1 MPLTSIGKARLASVL
16 LAAGLVG
23 CLPLSGRPAAVP
35 TAVMLPGSAAG
46 APRQSPSSA
55 ATSTP
60 LPTPEPTRALKAR
73 LSWLDEFGG
82 RTLVFDTEAGEIK
95 IRRVGGDS
103 LMLKF
108 GDSIVHVNPLAQ
120 AQEYAALPKAD
131 QIWITDPAPEHL
143 DLRTIRQVSTENTR
157 LILDPE
163 SAGVLK
169 GLAEYFTLQE
179 GMPIQANGIQLEAVP
194 AYVAQLLPAGA
205 ELNLSNSY
213 LATFGSF
220 RLLIA
225 SRAHLLPLLH
235 PKGPVD
241 VALLVLDEASALT
254 PEQGAWAAETM
265 DLQAVLPYQYQPEAP
280 AELADLL
287 SGSGIA
293 VWPLDSPSAAASP
306 RQDDFPARDPALAD
320 AIALGVEPELTLV
333 DSLRP
338 TMAGG
343 PALLLPDLQTFP
355 PTDLRLVR
363 NSYTQ
368 TTVLRLTN
376 SVVNAGEG
384 PLEMWGTQLP
394 GLGTHQVVQRM
405 YDTAGG
411 YAEQSVG
418 QFVFHPQHSHWHLD
432 GFSLY
437 ELWSV
442 HPDGTLDQVLATSGK
457 VSFCL
462 RDIRRSRAAPVISGA
477 AFSSCGTRKQGIS
490 AGWIDSYQYY
500 LPGQS
505 IDVTGLP
512 DGRYALMSTADPYNL
527 IREAEEGNNFA
538 LIYLSLEGGRVQVLA
553 DPSPFGYSGG

>member
-1 MPLTSIGKARLASVL
+1 MLAQVT
-16 LAAGLVG
+16 AAA
-23 CLPLSGRPAAVP
+23 PPQ
-35 TAVMLPGSAAG
+35 SAA
-46 APRQSPSSA
+46 P
-55 ATSTP
+55 TSTP
-60 LPTPEPTRALKAR
+60 LPTPEPARTLNAR

-82 RTLVFDTEAGEIK
+82 RTLVFDTDAGEVK

-108 GDSIVHVNPLAQ
+108 GESIVHVNPLAQ
-120 AQEYAALPKAD
+120 AEEYADLPKAD

-143 DLRTIRQVSTENTR
+143 DLRTIRQVSTQDTR

-163 SAGVLK
+163 SAGVVK

-179 GMPIQANGIQLEAVP
+179 GMPIQADGILLEAVP

-225 SRAHLLPLLH
+225 SRAHLLPMLS

-254 PEQGAWAAETM
+254 PAQGAWAAETLE
-265 DLQAVLPYQYQPEAP
+265 LQAVLPYQYQPDTP
-280 AELADLL
+280 AELAGLL
-287 SGSGIA
+287 AGSGIA
-293 VWPLDSPSAAASP
+293 VWPLDSPSAAQSA
-306 RQDDFPARDPALAD
+306 RRNDFPARNPALAD

-338 TMAGG
+338 AADGRA
-343 PALLLPDLQTFP
+343 ALLLPDLQTLP
-355 PTDLRLVR
+355 PSDLRLVH
-363 NSYTQ
+363 NNYSQ
-368 TTVLRLTN
+368 TTLLRLTN
-376 SVVNAGEG
+376 SVVNAGDG
-384 PLEMWGTQLP
+384 PLEMWGTLLL
-394 GLGTHQVVQRM
+394 GLGAHQVVQRM
-405 YDTAGG
+405 VDTGG
-411 YAEQSVG
+411 EYTEQAVG
-418 QFVFHPQHSHWHLD
+418 QFIFHPQHSHWHLD

-442 HPDGTLDQVLATSGK
+442 NPDGTLDQVLATSGK

-462 RDIRRSRAAPVISGA
+462 RDIRRSRAAPVVA
-477 AFSSCGTRKQGIS
+477 NATFTSCGARKQGIS
-490 AGWIDSYQYY
+490 AGWIDTYLYY
-500 LPGQS
+500 LPGQT

-527 IREAEEGNNFA
+527 IRESEEGNNFA
-538 LIYLSLEGGRVQVLA
+538 LIYLSLEGGRVQVLEQPA
-553 DPSPFGYSGG
+553 AFGYTGG